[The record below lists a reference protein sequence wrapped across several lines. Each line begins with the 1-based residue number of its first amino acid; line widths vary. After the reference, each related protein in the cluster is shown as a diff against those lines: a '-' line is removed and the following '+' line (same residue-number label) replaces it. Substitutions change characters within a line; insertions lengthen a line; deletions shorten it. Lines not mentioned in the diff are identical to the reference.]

1 MASEFVAVA
10 IWLFAAFAAGAA
22 SGLVLAQAVSIHLET
37 RLGGPPGGLFQDVAL
52 GARGL
57 TVRGRNTAPAP
68 RRRSGGRWP
77 S

>member
-22 SGLVLAQAVSIHLET
+22 IGVVLAQAVSIHAET
-37 RLGGPPGGLFQDVAL
+37 RLGGPPGGLFKDVAL

-57 TVRGRNTAPAP
+57 TVRGRSTAPAV
-68 RRRSGGRWP
+68 RRRADGGR